1 MTRSRTRQRWLCGN
15 KGELGDVLDRAA
27 PGLIQDRMNIIWFQ
41 QSRNMVKR
49 VLQIGDDQREAL
61 VIGNG
66 IEAAGY
72 SLITKVGTRDDIC
85 TLSQAA
91 FPDLIVF
98 SVKVPDGYVLD
109 QVRKVSV
116 VYPCP
121 IVMFAG
127 KSTDQLTKETIN
139 SGVSALIV
147 DGFRPE
153 RLKSIFSL
161 AIARFEEMQE
171 LKVKLVE
178 TQRALSDRKIIDRA
192 KGILMQQTGV
202 SEDQAYKKLRNMA
215 ITEKLKIAEVAKNL
229 IILHSDTV

>member
-1 MTRSRTRQRWLCGN
+1 
-15 KGELGDVLDRAA
+15 
-27 PGLIQDRMNIIWFQ
+27 
-41 QSRNMVKR
+41 MVKR
-49 VLQIGDDQREAL
+49 VLQIGDDQREAE
-61 VIGNG
+61 VISVG

-72 SLITKVGTRDDIC
+72 SLITKVSTRDDLCILC
-85 TLSQAA
+85 QAA

-109 QVRKVSV
+109 QVRRVSV

-127 KSTDQLTKETIN
+127 KSTDPLTKEAIN

-161 AIARFEEMQE
+161 AIARFEEMQD
-171 LKVKLVE
+171 LKAKLVE

-192 KGILMQQTGV
+192 KGILMERSGV
-202 SEDQAYKKLRNMA
+202 TENQAYKQLRNMA
-215 ITEKLKIAEVAKNL
+215 ISEKLKIAEVAKNL
-229 IILHSDTV
+229 IIMHSDIV

>member
-1 MTRSRTRQRWLCGN
+1 
-15 KGELGDVLDRAA
+15 
-27 PGLIQDRMNIIWFQ
+27 
-41 QSRNMVKR
+41 MVKR
-49 VLQIGDDQREAL
+49 VLQIGDDQREAE
-61 VIGNG
+61 VISRG
-66 IEAAGY
+66 IEEAGY
-72 SLITKVGTRDDIC
+72 SLITKVSTRDDLCILC
-85 TLSQAA
+85 QVA

-109 QVRKVSV
+109 QVRRVSV

-127 KSTDQLTKETIN
+127 KSTDQLTKEAIN

-153 RLKSIFSL
+153 RLKAIFSL
-161 AIARFEEMQE
+161 SIARFEEMQD
-171 LKVKLVE
+171 LKAKLVE

-192 KGILMQQTGV
+192 KGILMEQSGV
-202 SEDQAYKKLRNMA
+202 TEDQAYKKLRNMA

-229 IILHSDTV
+229 IIMHTDTV